1 MDPNFVTDPDGTKTV
16 KELQREKEDKTYD
29 GGYSYGGNNV
39 LGGSEIV
46 SGAGDIVMGG
56 FAEGGVLGGGK
67 HRKAKSKP
75 RKKSRSR
82 SKKGTRRRS
91 KTRK

>member
-1 MDPNFVTDPDGTKTV
+1 MDPNGVVTDPNGVNTV
-16 KELQREKEDKTYD
+16 ERLQGEKKSTYD